1 MGNAYQ
7 ETMQLLKKY
16 KITANKNLGQNFL
29 ICDETIQKII
39 EEADLSKNDMVIEI
53 GPGLGILTQH
63 LVEKAGKVLAVEI
76 DQRMTSIL
84 NDRFQEQSNLEIL
97 QEDILK
103 VDLKKKIE
111 ENHFKTVKVV
121 ANLPYYITTPIIMK
135 LLEDKLGLESILV
148 MVQKEVA
155 DRLTAIP
162 GEKATGAITY
172 AIYYY
177 SIAKKVISVPRESFI
192 PAPDVTS
199 EVIKLNLRK
208 EPPIKLKN
216 EDILFRLIK
225 TAFMQRRKTISNSF
239 MNSGLWRE
247 KQELL
252 KTLEKVKISPNERA
266 ENLTLEQ
273 FASIINTIENE
284 KN

>member
-135 LLEDKLGLESILV
+135 LLEDKLELENILV

-239 MNSGLWRE
+239 MNSGLLRE

>member
-135 LLEDKLGLESILV
+135 LLEDKLELENILV

>member
-135 LLEDKLGLESILV
+135 LLENKLEIESITV